1 MVNVMRPWRPETRH
15 ASQSSLEFVL
25 QLLGSGRPVIA
36 LINSSGALQANG
48 RINDDGYIRV
58 GGVVPKTLHY
68 VVLSGFNLNA
78 QTISYMDYDGVS
90 KQYSFTEFMARWD
103 YRTKGPTGA
112 FLTGTLG
119 CKERTII
126 W

>member
-1 MVNVMRPWRPETRH
+1 MVSVLRQWRPGTQMADR
-15 ASQSSLEFVL
+15 SDLGTVL
-25 QLLGSGRPVIA
+25 QLLGAGRPVIA
-36 LINSSGALQANG
+36 LINSAGQLQANW

-68 VVLSGFNLNA
+68 VTLTGFDLREGN
-78 QTISYMDYDGVS
+78 ISYMDFDGIA
-90 KQYSFTEFMARWD
+90 KTYSITEFMARWD
-103 YRTKGPTGA
+103 YRTKGPLGA
-112 FLTGTLG
+112 ALTGPLG